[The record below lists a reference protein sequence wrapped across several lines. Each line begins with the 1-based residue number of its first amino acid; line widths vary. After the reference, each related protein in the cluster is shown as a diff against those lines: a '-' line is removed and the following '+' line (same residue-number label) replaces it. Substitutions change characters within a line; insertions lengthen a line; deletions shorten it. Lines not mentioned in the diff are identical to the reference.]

1 MNGATGEQQD
11 TSGRAHAKPVRAS
24 GNAPQAAGAIRR
36 PVGRPVG
43 TACTRETILE
53 AARCEFAAQ
62 GFDHATIRGI
72 AALAGVDPALVMHYF
87 DSKVELF
94 GQAITLPVR
103 PAEILRR
110 SAAAG
115 PAEAGASL
123 VRSFLAGWGDEENR
137 QRLVALLRSA
147 LTNDVAMACLRD
159 YLDRKVLG
167 PVTQELARPDSELR
181 ATLVGSQLIGLA
193 IMRYVVCIEP
203 LASASDDELAAAIGP
218 SVQRYLTGDFADLS
232 DERAN
237 HPRL

>member
-1 MNGATGEQQD
+1 MNRAVGEQPD
-11 TSGRAHAKPVRAS
+11 TSGRARAEPGRAS
-24 GNAPQAAGAIRR
+24 GGASRSVSSAHR
-36 PVGRPVG
+36 PVGRPAG
-43 TACTRETILE
+43 TAGMRETILE

-87 DSKVELF
+87 GSKIELF
-94 GQAITLPVR
+94 GEAITLPVR

-110 SAAAG
+110 STAAG
-115 PAEAGASL
+115 LAEAGASL

-147 LTNDVAMACLRD
+147 LTNDVAMACVRD
-159 YLDRKVLG
+159 YLDQKVLG
-167 PVTQELARPDSELR
+167 PVTQELALPDSELR

-218 SVQRYLTGDFADLS
+218 SVQRYLTGDFTDLS
-232 DERAN
+232 DERAS
-237 HPRL
+237 HPRV